1 MDFEFLKKIQLNAN
15 SRVVIE
21 TAPIYLCDEPNI
33 FHTKS
38 DFIANNIYSQLQ
50 ALGCKIDFFLLLDE
64 YSCNEKQGNRKKY
77 KDLLTLVPTQIILE
91 SELVGP
97 ATELKKYIPN
107 RFTVRGGKQGNFLRL
122 KRNPSPV
129 LVKDNGLPACALLD
143 SAFQLSKHCDLNIII
158 HPEKMFIEDKEV
170 SFVEQQRGVLSVLQS
185 IRNQNSSQFAQ
196 LPWSKGL
203 IHIWL
208 DSRAEISRIIW
219 IRNKGR
225 GIKASSLSTTQ
236 IFAYEFSC
244 V

>member
-1 MDFEFLKKIQLNAN
+1 MDFEFLKKIQINPN
-15 SRVVIE
+15 SRVAIE
-21 TAPIYLCDEPNI
+21 TAPIYLCEEPNI
-33 FHTKS
+33 FHKNS
-38 DFIANNIYSQLQ
+38 DFLATHIYRQLQ
-50 ALGCKIDFFLLLDE
+50 TMGCQVDFFLLLDE
-64 YSCNEKQGNRKKY
+64 YSCVEKQGNREKHVE
-77 KDLLTLVPTQIILE
+77 LLTLSPTQIILE
-91 SELVGP
+91 SELVSP
-97 ATELKKYIPN
+97 ASELQKNIPN

-143 SAFQLSKHCDLNIII
+143 STFQLSKNCDLNIII
-158 HPEKMFIEDKEV
+158 HPEKMFINGEEV

-185 IRNQNSSQFAQ
+185 IRNQNNPQFAQ

-208 DSRAEISRIIW
+208 DSVGEVSRIIW

-225 GIKASSLSTTQ
+225 GLKASSLPTKK
-236 IFAYEFSC
+236 IFAYEFAC